1 MGQTKVVVR
10 LFCVTAFLLLAA
22 RSVSAAIAI
31 DATTFKDLASAS
43 TTITTPAF
51 STTAGNELL
60 LAFVS
65 ADYLPP
71 ATNTKVNTVTGGG
84 LTWVLVVRTN
94 VQSGT
99 SEIWRAFAPSPL
111 TTVTVTATLS
121 QSVSASMTVMSFTGV
136 DTTGVNGAGAIGATA
151 SANAASGAPSATLVT
166 TRNNSWVFGV
176 GTDYDNPIA
185 RTPGAGQSL
194 IHQYFPPVGDTYWV
208 QKQNSVAPL
217 AGTSVTI
224 NDTAPTTDRFNLSI
238 CEILP
243 APVVPTFDLS
253 GTITPAS
260 IGGGAAVALSGAA
273 TATVMADS
281 YGNYTFTAL
290 ANGAYTVMPS
300 KTGFGFT
307 PASQSVTINGAP
319 VPGVNFTAQSISGG
333 ISGTISPASLGSG
346 ATVSLPGAA
355 ISTIA
360 DSFGH
365 YAFTGLPDGTYTVNP
380 SKSGYVFT
388 PINRSV
394 TVAGTEVAGVD
405 FTIQADTGWSISGTI
420 SPAAGAG
427 LVTLSGPT
435 SGTVYADFSGNYT
448 FSGLTNGSYTV
459 TPSNGGYSYNPGSRS
474 VTVSGASVA
483 GVNFAAQ
490 PWTGSISGAIG
501 PVSVGNGATV
511 TLSGALSRSVTA
523 DSSGNYTFAG
533 LPDGAFTVTPTSPY
547 YSFTPASRSATVTG
561 GAAVSGIDFTG
572 ALATTTIT
580 GTVSPASDGAGTQI
594 VAGESGT
601 SVADSSGNY
610 TMTLTNGTYTLYPN
624 KPGYTFT
631 PPNQTVTLTGEPVTV
646 NFTATST
653 TTGPAAVGQ
662 WSAPFDVGMVA
673 VNMVMM
679 HTGKVLMFSG
689 SFAASWTERVWDPA
703 TGNATLVPNPYYN
716 LFCAGHSQLAD
727 GRILVVGGYDS
738 STLGAAN
745 ANIFDPVTQSWSALP
760 NMAYRRWYPTSTT
773 LPDGRALIT
782 SGAQTCLTCLAD
794 VPEIF
799 DPATN
804 RFTTWPSA
812 RLAVPYYPFMYVL
825 PSGKVIDAGA
835 NEDPAATSTLDL
847 TTRTWTTVDPIVRD
861 GHSSAMYQPGKIL
874 KSGTATDSG
883 EAGSA
888 AATAYVLDA
897 TQPSPAWRQV
907 ASMAYPRSFHNTTL
921 LPDGTVLVTGGG
933 TMRDGYDVSNA
944 VKTAEL
950 WSPATETWKTMSSA
964 AIPRLYHSTALLLP
978 DGRVLTAGSGNDGPA
993 VNQTQAEIFS
1003 PPYLFKGARPVIAS
1017 APSVISYGSTFFV
1030 DSLDAGT
1037 IASVSLIRPGAV
1049 THAFDEDQRFLSLSF
1064 THAPGTLNVTAP
1076 ASANLAPPGYY
1087 MLFIVNNAGV
1097 PSVAAWVRFGTPAG
1111 DTESPTAPANL
1122 SGAGAVGSAAL
1133 TWDASTDN
1141 TGVALYNVHRSTLP
1155 GFVPTAANRIAQ
1167 PASTGFTDT
1176 GLAAGTYFYVVT
1188 AQDVSGNVSQPSVEA
1203 AVIVLADA
1211 TRPAVAV
1218 TAPVQAATVSGSI
1231 LVTATAS
1238 DDVGVAGVQFKIDG
1252 QALGAERTSPPYSVT
1267 WNTTTASNA
1276 SHVVSAVA
1284 RDAAGNQSEAQVDVT
1299 VSNTSQNPAGLV
1311 AAYGFNQGS
1320 GVQVAD
1326 ASGQGNTGTIS
1337 SATWTTTGK
1346 FGGALSFNGISAW
1359 VTVADAAS
1367 LDLTTGMTIEAWV
1380 NPTSGTGWRTVV
1392 LKEGTNSL
1400 AYSLYSANNAS
1411 RPAGFVHTNADQGLN
1426 GTAAVPLSAWTH
1438 LAMTYDGATLR
1449 MFVNG
1454 VQVSSRAVTGNTM
1467 TTAGALRIGGNSVWG
1482 EYYKGAIDELRIYN
1496 RALTAAE
1503 IQTDMTTPIP

>member
-1 MGQTKVVVR
+1 V
-10 LFCVTAFLLLAA
+10 FFLLAA
-22 RSVSAAIAI
+22 KSASGAIAI

-43 TTITTPAF
+43 STITTPAF

-65 ADYLPP
+65 TDYLPP
-71 ATNTKVNTVTGGG
+71 ATNTKVNTITGGG

-111 TTVTVTATLS
+111 TNVTVTATLS

-136 DTTGVNGAGAIGATA
+136 DTTGVNGSGAIGATA
-151 SANAASGAPSATLVT
+151 SASAASGAPSATLVT

-176 GTDYDNPIA
+176 GNDYDNPVA
-185 RTPGAGQSL
+185 RTPGSGQS
-194 IHQYFPPVGDTYWV
+194 IVHQYLAPVGDTYWV
-208 QKQNSVAPL
+208 QKQNSATPL

-224 NDTAPTTDRFNLSI
+224 NDTAPTTDRFNLSV
-238 CEILP
+238 CEIL
-243 APVVPTFDLS
+243 
-253 GTITPAS
+253 
-260 IGGGAAVALSGAA
+260 
-273 TATVMADS
+273 AD
-281 YGNYTFTAL
+281 
-290 ANGAYTVMPS
+290 P
-300 KTGFGFT
+300 
-307 PASQSVTINGAP
+307 
-319 VPGVNFTAQSISGG
+319 SGG
-333 ISGTISPASLGSG
+333 VTTWNLSGTISPASVGSG
-346 ATVSLPGAA
+346 ATVTLGGAA
-355 ISTIA
+355 SATVTA
-360 DSFGH
+360 DSSGNYTFN
-365 YAFTGLPDGTYTVNP
+365 GLANGTYTVTP
-380 SKSGYVFT
+380 SKSGYGFT
-388 PINRSV
+388 PASQ
-394 TVAGTEVAGVD
+394 TL
-405 FTIQADTGWSISGTI
+405 TI
-420 SPAAGAG
+420 
-427 LVTLSGPT
+427 
-435 SGTVYADFSGNYT
+435 
-448 FSGLTNGSYTV
+448 
-459 TPSNGGYSYNPGSRS
+459 
-474 VTVSGASVA
+474 SGASVS
-483 GVNFAAQ
+483 GVNFVAQ
-490 PWTGSISGAIG
+490 PWTGSISGTINPASIG
-501 PVSVGNGATV
+501 SGATV
-511 TLSGALSRSVTA
+511 TLSGALSRTVTA
-523 DSSGNYTFAG
+523 DSSGNYS
-533 LPDGAFTVTPTSPY
+533 FTDVADASYVVTASKLDTT
-547 YSFTPASRSATVTG
+547 FTPANQAVTVN
-561 GAAVSGIDFTG
+561 GADVSGVNFAAQT
-572 ALATTTIT
+572 LRF
-580 GTVSPASDGAGTQI
+580 TVSGTISPPSDGAGTRI
-594 VAGESGT
+594 GVGET
-601 SVADSSGNY
+601 ETFADSNGNY
-610 TMTLTNGTYTLYPN
+610 TLSGLTNGTYTLGAS
-624 KPGYTFT
+624 KAGYLFT
-631 PPNQTVTLTGEPVTV
+631 PSSQTVTINDAPVTGI

-653 TTGPAAVGQ
+653 TTGPGAVGQ
-662 WSAPFDVGMVA
+662 WGAPFDIGMVA

-703 TGNATLVPNPYYN
+703 TGNVTLVPNPYYN

-738 STLGAAN
+738 SSLGAAN
-745 ANIFDPVTQSWSALP
+745 ANIFDPLTQNWSALP

-804 RFTTWPSA
+804 RFTTWTSA

-825 PSGKVIDAGA
+825 PDGKVIDAGA
-835 NEDPAATSTLDL
+835 NEDPAPTTKLDL
-847 TTRTWTTVDPIVRD
+847 TTRTWSTVDPVVVD

-883 EAGSA
+883 ETGSA

-933 TMRDGYDVSNA
+933 TRRDGYDVSNA
-944 VKTAEL
+944 VKAAEL

-993 VNQTQAEIFS
+993 VNQTEAEIFA
-1003 PPYLFKGARPVIAS
+1003 PPYLFKGARPVITS
-1017 APSVISYGSTFFV
+1017 APDLIQYGSTFAV
-1030 DSLDAGT
+1030 QTPDAFM

-1049 THAFDEDQRFLSLSF
+1049 THAFDEDQRFLNLSF
-1064 THAPGTLNVTAP
+1064 AASSAGSLNIQAP

-1087 MLFIVNNAGV
+1087 MLFVVNGIGV
-1097 PSVAAWVRFGTPAG
+1097 PSVAAWVHFGTPTG
-1111 DTESPTAPANL
+1111 DTVAPTAPANL
-1122 SGAGAVGSAAL
+1122 SGVGAVGSAAL

-1141 TGVALYNVHRSTLP
+1141 TGVALYNVHRSTTS
-1155 GFVPTAANRIAQ
+1155 GFAPTAANRIAQ
-1167 PASTGFTDT
+1167 PATTSFSDV

-1188 AQDVSGNVSQPSVEA
+1188 AQDVGGNVSQPSVET
-1203 AVIVLADA
+1203 AVIVLAD
-1211 TRPAVAV
+1211 TTLPTVAI
-1218 TAPVQAATVSGSI
+1218 TAPAQAATVSGSI

-1284 RDAAGNQSEAQVDVT
+1284 RDAAGNQSDASVDVA
-1299 VSNTSQNPAGLV
+1299 VSNSSQNPSGLV

-1337 SATWTTTGK
+1337 SATWKTAGK
-1346 FGGALSFNGISAW
+1346 FGGAMSFNGTSAW
-1359 VTVADAAS
+1359 VTVADAPS
-1367 LDLTTGMTIEAWV
+1367 LDLTAGMTIEAWV
-1380 NPTSGTGWRTVV
+1380 NPTSGTGWRSVV
-1392 LKEGTNSL
+1392 MKEDANGL
-1400 AYSLYSANNAS
+1400 AYALYSANNAS
-1411 RPAGFVHTNADQGLN
+1411 RPAGFVHTNVDQGLN
-1426 GTAAVPLSAWTH
+1426 GTSAVPLNTWTH

-1454 VQVSSRAVTGNTM
+1454 VQVSSTAMTGSVIA
-1467 TTAGALRIGGNSVWG
+1467 TAGALRIGGNAEWG
-1482 EYYKGAIDELRIYN
+1482 EYYRGAIDELRIYN